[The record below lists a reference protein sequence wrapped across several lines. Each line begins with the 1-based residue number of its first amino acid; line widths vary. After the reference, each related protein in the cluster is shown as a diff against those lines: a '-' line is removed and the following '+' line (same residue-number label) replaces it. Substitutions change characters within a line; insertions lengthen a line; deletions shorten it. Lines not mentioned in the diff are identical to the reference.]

1 VGVDERE
8 SSCPAADIQVEVG
21 GHGDGDGG
29 PRPGGH
35 SLLVVADPH
44 LAGRVDR
51 RGDPMADP
59 AGLDHQRVA
68 DAERERDA
76 DDRLEGVALQPSG
89 RRAVG
94 GLVGHQHREVQHA
107 GDQVGRHAGTVVG
120 DGDAQVV
127 AAVGGVDS
135 DLGRGSGG
143 LGGVQG
149 VVDQLLDDHLAEP
162 VGGLAGLGLEGA
174 QLEELGRARGRERLA
189 LQGRAAHADHRPRDR
204 SAQLQVT
211 ISPTLPQ

>member
-1 VGVDERE
+1 VRVDERE
-8 SSCPAADIQVEVG
+8 SSCPAADIQVDVG
-21 GHGDGDGG
+21 GHGDDDGG

-127 AAVGGVDS
+127 AAVGGVDG
-135 DLGRGSGG
+135 DLGRGPGG

-149 VVDQLLDDHLAEP
+149 VVDQLCANETCGRP
-162 VGGLAGLGLEGA
+162 FMR
-174 QLEELGRARGRERLA
+174 QLGRSTYGGHRRSKTLYCTSRCARAQYQREKRRRD
-189 LQGRAAHADHRPRDR
+189 RAAKGGTAG
-204 SAQLQVT
+204 
-211 ISPTLPQ
+211 